1 MSNDGI
7 IKRPEN
13 NQLPFP
19 VHDANEQLWELAGVT
34 PQMRADLL
42 REAFATT
49 KASLRAVKKDR
60 ASWRGQF
67 TDEKQQ
73 PDHNARL
80 RAVQES
86 QSLAGLDKINK
97 EAKPTVQLNI
107 ITPAW
112 AIQGSPKIIPAEA
125 KPAEPMPG
133 HGTRHD

>member
-7 IKRPEN
+7 IKRPES

-42 REAFATT
+42 RQAYETT

-60 ASWRGQF
+60 ASWQGKF
-67 TDEKQQ
+67 TDEKQS

-86 QSLAGLDKINK
+86 QSLAGLDKVHK
-97 EAKPTVQLNI
+97 EGKPTVTISI
-107 ITPAW
+107 ITPSW
-112 AIQGSPKIIPAEA
+112 AIQGSPKQKPKVIEAE
-125 KPAEPMPG
+125 KD
-133 HGTRHD
+133 TK